1 VAQAGTEGAR
11 GPGPLRL
18 LGGFLAVAGTAFG
31 TRFLPA
37 EWRDPAVAAA
47 MLALPMLLWPDRAGL
62 FRPEPRRALRSA
74 LEGLAAAAVL
84 LPVFFVGVRLFWRFN
99 NPVPEAGGAGLARAA
114 LFQLAMVAVPE
125 EFFFRAFLQRGLEG
139 LAVRKVRLAGARVGW
154 GFPAAAALFALAH
167 LAVRPH
173 PAALL
178 RFFPG
183 LAMGWLWAR
192 RESLAGPVVLHT
204 ACNLAALWV
213 APGLL

>member
-1 VAQAGTEGAR
+1 MAQAETEGAR

-74 LEGLAAAAVL
+74 
-84 LPVFFVGVRLFWRFN
+84 
-99 NPVPEAGGAGLARAA
+99 
-114 LFQLAMVAVPE
+114 
-125 EFFFRAFLQRGLEG
+125 LEG